1 MLHTIFL
8 LYFIIL
14 VLILYTSLL
23 LSLLIRLD
31 SITILIQLWFSL
43 FSYYF
48 LFSDFS
54 DKQNFSHIASSSL
67 NFSNCWAHLSF
78 STCFLIVLF
87 RGNELLTS
95 CLLFF
100 MFSSPSCGLPNCV
113 IYLFFF
119 LGKWAVQT
127 IWMYIF
133 IIVRG
138 RSLKPVFI
146 TSLVCHNILW
156 SIYTGLIL

>member
-67 NFSNCWAHLSF
+67 NFSNCWDHLPF

-87 RGNELLTS
+87 SGNELLTS
-95 CLLFF
+95 CLLLF
-100 MFSSPSCGLPNCV
+100 MFSLPSCGLPNYV
-113 IYLFFF
+113 NFFF
-119 LGKWAVQT
+119 FFRKMSSSKL
-127 IWMYIF
+127 YECIF
-133 IIVRG
+133 
-138 RSLKPVFI
+138 L
-146 TSLVCHNILW
+146 LLW
-156 SIYTGLIL
+156 EGEA